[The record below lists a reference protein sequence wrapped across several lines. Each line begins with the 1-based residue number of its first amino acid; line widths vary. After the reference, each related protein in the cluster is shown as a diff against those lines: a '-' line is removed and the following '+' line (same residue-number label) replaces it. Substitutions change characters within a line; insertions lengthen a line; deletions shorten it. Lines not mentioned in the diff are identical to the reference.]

1 MITVEKLP
9 LKHGYVAKLGNWE
22 ETGLTKKEAKERL
35 EAAIK
40 WFSEQEFDKSIQNLI
55 YSDKNTVILGLFEM
69 DFGGY
74 FYRIVELTS
83 EMNFKE
89 ERAFTRLGR
98 VDFKQAFTQFIT
110 FVNQYKSA
118 LKEEDVYA

>member
-9 LKHGYVAKLGNWE
+9 LKHGYVAKLGNWK